1 MNDRT
6 VGFVGVGI
14 MGEPMAENVLAAGYD
29 VVAHNRS
36 PEPVA
41 RLAEQGATPA
51 ESPADVTERADVVI
65 TVLPD
70 TDAVESVLYGDDGI
84 LGAIG
89 EGQVYVDMSTVA
101 PGATERFAADVADR
115 GAAMLDAPISGGEEG
130 ARDATLSIMVGG
142 ERETFEAVHDVFE
155 AMGETITHTGGS
167 GAGQVTKACNQIVV
181 GCTHQAVAE
190 ALLLAHRAGADL
202 EAVLDA
208 ISGGAA
214 ACWSLSE
221 RAPRVIEGNFEP
233 GFFAS
238 YQYKDLRIAT
248 AAGEEFGVPMPSTQV
263 VHDMYKAM
271 EEMGYGRD
279 DHSAVIRVIETM
291 ADDEARIEGA
301 NADADADG

>member
-1 MNDRT
+1 MSDPT
-6 VGFVGVGI
+6 VGFIGTGI
-14 MGEPMAENVLAAGYD
+14 MGKPMAENVMGAGYD

-36 PEPVA
+36 REPVEA
-41 RLAEQGATPA
+41 LAEQGATPA
-51 ESPADVTERADVVI
+51 DDPAEVTEAADVVV

-70 TDAVESVLYGDDGI
+70 TEAVESVARGEDGI
-84 LGAIG
+84 LSAI
-89 EGQVYVDMSTVA
+89 EPGQVYIDMSTIA
-101 PGATERFAADVADR
+101 PGATEELAADVAER
-115 GAAMLDAPISGGEEG
+115 GASMLDAPISGGEEG
-130 ARDATLSIMVGG
+130 AIEGTLSIMVGG
-142 ERETFEAVHDVFE
+142 DRETFDEVYDLFE

-214 ACWSLSE
+214 SCWSLHE
-221 RAPRVIEGNFEP
+221 RAPRVIRGNFEP
-233 GFFAS
+233 GFFSS

-248 AAGEEFGVPMPSTQV
+248 HAGEEFGVPMPSTQV

-271 EEMGYGRD
+271 EEMGHGRD
-279 DHSAVIRVIETM
+279 DHSAVIRVIEAM
-291 ADDEARIEGA
+291 ADDEARI
-301 NADADADG
+301 